1 MDTHTIQPKE
11 ISPMQTVLGAGGPI
25 ADELANELHR
35 NHTKD
40 IRLVSRKPSKV
51 NDTDELVAADL
62 TDAGATSRA
71 VAGSDIAY
79 LTVGLPLDSELWER
93 RFPVIMRNV
102 IDACAEHGTKL
113 VFFDNTYMYPGTPAP
128 QTESTAFA
136 PGGRKGRVRA
146 QIATTLLEAVRAG
159 RVEAL
164 IGRAPEFYGPDRTKS
179 YTNSLVFD
187 RIKAGKRPFVPVD
200 AHAKRSLIWTPD
212 ASRALALLGNT
223 PDAYGQTWHLP
234 VDPDRKSYAQLIEIA
249 GEVTGRTIGYTV
261 LPMVAFRLGRRF
273 VKPLDEMFELIP
285 RYRDDNLFDS
295 SKFAARFPGFP
306 VTRHREGVERILNG

>member
-1 MDTHTIQPKE
+1 
-11 ISPMQTVLGAGGPI
+11 MQTVLGAGGPI
-25 ADELANELHR
+25 ADELVNELHR

-40 IRLVSRKPSKV
+40 IRLVSRKPSRV
-51 NDTDELVAADL
+51 NDTDEVVPADL
-62 TDAGATSRA
+62 TDADATSRA

-93 RFPVIMRNV
+93 QFPVIMRNV
-102 IDACAEHGTKL
+102 IDACATHGTKL
-113 VFFDNTYMYPGTPAP
+113 VFFDNTYMYPGTPTP

-146 QIATTLLEAVRAG
+146 RITTMLLEAMREG

-164 IGRAPEFYGPDRTKS
+164 IGRAPEFYGPGRTTS

-187 RIKAGKRPFVPVD
+187 RIKADKRPFVPVD

-249 GEVTGRTIGYTV
+249 GEVTGRRTGYTV
-261 LPMVAFRLGRRF
+261 LPMLAFRLARRF
-273 VKPLDEMFELIP
+273 VKPLDEMYELLA
-285 RYRDDNLFDS
+285 RYRDDNIFDS
-295 SKFAARFPGFP
+295 AKFAARFPGFP
-306 VTRHREGVERILNG
+306 VTSYREGVERILAG

>member
-1 MDTHTIQPKE
+1 
-11 ISPMQTVLGAGGPI
+11 MQTVLGAGGPI
-25 ADELANELHR
+25 ADELVNELHR
-35 NHTKD
+35 NYTKD
-40 IRLVSRKPSKV
+40 IRLVSRTPSRV

-62 TDAGATSRA
+62 TDADATSRA

-93 RFPVIMRNV
+93 QFPVIVRNV
-102 IDACAEHGTKL
+102 IDACAAHGTKL
-113 VFFDNTYMYPGTPAP
+113 VFFDNTYMYPGTPTP
-128 QTESTAFA
+128 QTEATPFA

-146 QIATTLLEAVRAG
+146 QITTMLLDAMRTG
-159 RVEAL
+159 RVEAV
-164 IGRAPEFYGPDRTKS
+164 IGRAPEFYGPGRTKS

-187 RIKAGKRPFVPVD
+187 RIKAGKRPLVPID

-234 VDPDRKSYAQLIEIA
+234 VDPDRHSYARLIDLA

-261 LPMVAFRLGRRF
+261 LPMAAFRLGRRF
-273 VKPLDEMFELIP
+273 VKPLDEMYELLV
-285 RYRDDNLFDS
+285 RYRGDNIFDS
-295 SKFAARFPGFP
+295 SMFAARFPEFP
-306 VTRHREGVERILNG
+306 VTSYCEGVEQILAG

>member
-1 MDTHTIQPKE
+1 
-11 ISPMQTVLGAGGPI
+11 MQTVLGAGGPI

-35 NHTKD
+35 SHTKD
-40 IRLVSRKPSKV
+40 IRLVSRKPSRV

-62 TDAGATSRA
+62 TDAAATSRA
-71 VAGSDIAY
+71 VAGSEIAY

-93 RFPVIMRNV
+93 QFPVIMRNV

-113 VFFDNTYMYPGTPAP
+113 VFFDNTYMYPGAPTP

-146 QIATTLLEAVRAG
+146 EIATMLLDAMRAG

-164 IGRAPEFYGPDRTKS
+164 IGRAPEFYGPGRTKS

-187 RIKAGKRPFVPVD
+187 RIKAGKRPFVPID
-200 AHAKRSLIWTPD
+200 AHARRSLIWTPD
-212 ASRALALLGNT
+212 ASRALGLLGNT

-234 VDPDRKSYAQLIEIA
+234 VDPERKSYAQLIEIA
-249 GEVTGRTIGYTV
+249 GEITGRKIGYTV
-261 LPMVAFRLGRRF
+261 LPMLAFRLGRRF
-273 VKPLDEMFELIP
+273 VKPLDEMFELLV
-285 RYRDDNLFDS
+285 RYRADNIFDS
-295 SKFAARFPGFP
+295 SKFAARFPDFP
-306 VTRHREGVERILNG
+306 VTSYREGVERILAR

>member
-1 MDTHTIQPKE
+1 
-11 ISPMQTVLGAGGPI
+11 MQTVLGAGGPI
-25 ADELANELHR
+25 ADELVNELHR
-35 NHTKD
+35 HHTKD
-40 IRLVSRKPSKV
+40 IRLVSRKPSRV

-62 TDAGATSRA
+62 TDAAATSRA

-93 RFPVIMRNV
+93 QFPVMMRNV

-113 VFFDNTYMYPGTPAP
+113 VFFDNTYMYPGTSTP
-128 QTESTAFA
+128 QTESTPFA
-136 PGGRKGRVRA
+136 PAGRKGRVRGRL
-146 QIATTLLEAVRAG
+146 ATMLLEAVRAG

-164 IGRAPEFYGPDRTKS
+164 IGRAPEFYGPGRTTS

-187 RIKAGKRPFVPVD
+187 RIKAGKRPLVPVD

-234 VDPDRKSYAQLIEIA
+234 IDPDRKSYAQLVEIA
-249 GEVTGRTIGYTV
+249 GEVTGRKIGYTV
-261 LPMVAFRLGRRF
+261 LPMLAFRLGRRF
-273 VKPLDEMFELIP
+273 VKPLDEMYELIA
-285 RYRDDNLFDS
+285 RYRDDNIFDS
-295 SKFAARFPGFP
+295 SKFAARFPDFQ
-306 VTRHREGVERILNG
+306 VTRYREGVERILADRPVGGSS